1 MRRTQSASLHPS
13 SQVGSSSSANLETIT
28 LDDEGK
34 KRIADGMWE
43 YLPAIP
49 DLAVNTH
56 IKIWSFY
63 DENDVSLTV
72 IWDQVKDTNGAT
84 IPTLTDNRGGGMVI
98 TTGSVEGNVLDN
110 WNFVKTKSAP
120 VQFVDGKGTWLLVDV
135 TVEQTNPNPY
145 GFDDFC
151 FGFAEDLT
159 FSDNWIDTPG
169 YDPAQPSPGYHFGDA
184 AVYAD
189 MVNFPYEETDP
200 YFQYEANWDDL
211 NQSDLPSTLTSIASR
226 GAPLEGYETYPGRA
240 LEGYRQDLSITSI
253 DNIMDGNF
261 HRVILGAV
269 PSNDQSERWDIILY
283 DNNEIVMVCENVE
296 VETDKNMEVFVGSY
310 SPDARLTI
318 RRIILIQ
325 DE

>member
-56 IKIWSFY
+56 IKIWSF
-63 DENDVSLTV
+63 
-72 IWDQVKDTNGAT
+72 
-84 IPTLTDNRGGGMVI
+84 
-98 TTGSVEGNVLDN
+98 
-110 WNFVKTKSAP
+110 
-120 VQFVDGKGTWLLVDV
+120 
-135 TVEQTNPNPY
+135 
-145 GFDDFC
+145 
-151 FGFAEDLT
+151 
-159 FSDNWIDTPG
+159 
-169 YDPAQPSPGYHFGDA
+169 
-184 AVYAD
+184 
-189 MVNFPYEETDP
+189 
-200 YFQYEANWDDL
+200 
-211 NQSDLPSTLTSIASR
+211 SDLPSTLTSIASR